1 MKHSLRGRL
10 WGTMSDLGEKLQGGE
25 GWAVGKGTRMRREAR
40 TGLEGVMPQA
50 KEHVFTLWVVE
61 NSRRFVFK

>member
-1 MKHSLRGRL
+1 
-10 WGTMSDLGEKLQGGE
+10 MSDLGEKLQGGE